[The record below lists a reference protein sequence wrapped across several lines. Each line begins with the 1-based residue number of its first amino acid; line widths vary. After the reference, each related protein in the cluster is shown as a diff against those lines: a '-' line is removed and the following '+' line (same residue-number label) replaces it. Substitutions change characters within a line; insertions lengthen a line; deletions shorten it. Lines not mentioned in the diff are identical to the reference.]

1 MFGLFEAC
9 ERLSLHV
16 TLGAVGL
23 SALTCKAW
31 GVTPSTPELTAL
43 GSAVSLVY
51 CLDHSFDAHSAA
63 YSVDTSHS
71 ASTQRAAQHH
81 AWAPQL
87 KGCVALSVLVGL
99 WAAAHLP
106 RTTLN
111 LGMTLALSCAL
122 YLLWAHRAQGG
133 ARRSTLKKLTVAFGY
148 PLGLSLPV
156 LARSLEGRVMFSP
169 LGVKVTLSLWALTS
183 ANLLLFE
190 LMERAERA
198 ERAEPTLLRVVLLL
212 SLTPLIATLSALSA
226 PCEGG
231 GALLVMSFIGVSF
244 AVMLTLA
251 WRRPHILLTGS
262 RYRVWADALFLAS
275 WAPFILLILSGSL

>member
-1 MFGLFEAC
+1 MFGVFEAC

-23 SALTCKAW
+23 STLTCEAW

-43 GSAVSLVY
+43 GAAVSLVY
-51 CLDHSFDAHSAA
+51 CLDHSFDAHNTA
-63 YSVDTSHS
+63 YSVDISHS

-81 AWAPQL
+81 VWVSHL
-87 KGCVALSVLVGL
+87 KGCVVLSALVGL

-106 RTTLN
+106 RAILS
-111 LGMTLALSCAL
+111 LGIALALSCAL

-156 LARSLEGRVMFSP
+156 LARAFEGRVMFSP
-169 LGVKVTLSLWALTS
+169 LGAKVTLSLWALTS

-198 ERAEPTLLRVVLLL
+198 ERAEPALLSVAFLL
-212 SLTPLIATLSALSA
+212 SLTPLVATLSALS
-226 PCEGG
+226 PSCEGRG
-231 GALLVMSFIGVSF
+231 VLLVMSFIGVSF

-251 WRRPHILLTGS
+251 WRQPHILLTGS
-262 RYRVWADALFLAS
+262 RYRVWADALFLVS
-275 WAPFILLILSGSL
+275 WTPFILSILSGSL